1 MRKQLLFTTAL
12 VFTALFLW
20 QSTTTPAL
28 AKSPVPNGKT
38 LYACG
43 ESRDPASV
51 QLLLAALDSEDRHTR
66 RIAARALGKIGD
78 DSSVM
83 PLIEVLLSP
92 QEDPAVRAVAA
103 WALGAMHAGDAVQP
117 LYCCLTSADRCVR
130 HQASNAMRKIAAH
143 YVRLANNT

>member
-1 MRKQLLFTTAL
+1 MRKQLLLTTAL
-12 VFTALFLW
+12 VFTVFFLW
-20 QSTTTPAL
+20 QSTSNPAL
-28 AKSPVPNGKT
+28 AKSTVPDGKT
-38 LYACG
+38 LYTYG
-43 ESRDPASV
+43 ESRDPGSV
-51 QLLLAALDSEDRHTR
+51 KILLAALDNKDRHIR

-83 PLIEVLLSP
+83 PLIKAMLSP

-117 LYCCLTSADRCVR
+117 LYCCLTSTDQCIR